1 MKKLLIMSII
11 SINLLANTQMSND
24 EIGSINKGIEN
35 LIELKNST
43 NKKEKVEPYIVI
55 GLSTNHLFEESENI
69 LNEHNNLIGVGVEYK
84 KYELTC
90 LHFDNSLYQKT
101 NAILFRKNVD
111 IKWNVSYNY
120 GVSVVVGYEKDYV
133 LYKNG
138 VKYTAPNNFVI
149 YDNVGIMPAIGL
161 TYNTKHVDLN
171 CDLFGNALITS
182 VKYKF

>member
-1 MKKLLIMSII
+1 MKKLLMMSIMSL
-11 SINLLANTQMSND
+11 SLLANNQISND
-24 EIGSINKGIEN
+24 EIESINKGIEN
-35 LIELKNST
+35 LIKLKNSA
-43 NKKEKVEPYIVI
+43 NKKDKIKPYVVV

-84 KYELTC
+84 KYELTY

-111 IKWNVSYNY
+111 IKWNISYNY
-120 GVSVVVGYEKDYV
+120 GVSIVVGYEKDYV
-133 LYKNG
+133 LHKNG
-138 VKYTAPNNFVI
+138 MKYTAPNNFVI
-149 YDNVGIMPAIGL
+149 CDNVGIMPTIGL